1 MQNETEA
8 SPEPQQVSPQTEDV
22 NSECCGVIAVRAAL
36 QMVEQAIEERARA
49 EVPNAL
55 PDEEAGEKEE
65 ERVEARAPEVK
76 AAPPSEQPNLSVLE
90 APFETIVEQS
100 AQQPRSGVPVYKPLI
115 TAVCDQCEQE
125 LNVRLKQLDGPLI
138 LYVERVV
145 ELPEHAGP
153 TYSVLMEVPMSS
165 EHLRVE
171 QRPQYCETA
180 ASVITRQVTENIRW
194 CHERCYFDADAIR
207 YRIAGARIPVVDHN
221 LETSKTLF
229 HVAFQPYR
237 LPPPLPSDMSACYD
251 AVWKWYIKSIMCA
264 LSTESCVKRI
274 VRSRPE
280 RPGIWRGATM
290 VSIKIDVAT
299 WHSESMK
306 RAAFTRHYTSLKAR
320 MRGIDAGFFVWREY
334 DTVFIDAKPS
344 LSENKQSVVIVL
356 NCVMYAFERSVQL
369 PPRSQCD
376 AFCRKS
382 RELRHHIQR
391 FECAVTLLGC
401 SLLTQKPPR
410 TLTSEVFNLS
420 VVCRLPPPPLPQAKS
435 GGNDTSNNYAIIY
448 ETLSPSVVHCVS
460 EGYRDLYMRFAQV
473 PGFHDGDLSFICH
486 MKFVRPLPQPQQQ
499 QQPQND
505 GQEKAEEAGEK
516 SSGDL
521 IGELND
527 SIKAGVAR
535 LREEIANRDSPP
547 KEEAEED
554 HCIDSPPLVEAGCFN
569 SSNSNGNELFDAR
582 DMPELCADQEGEE
595 EAGETETFVA
605 SKLHFPPDSY
615 TRKQREQRALM
626 QRIDAEHLNNLR
638 IDRYDAHVT
647 EQMLQR
653 YMERS
658 VVVTMRAT
666 DRDILGR
673 LTERWHGRGLRC
685 QEVVGSVAHTFRLL
699 ITWSY

>member
-1 MQNETEA
+1 MQDETEA
-8 SPEPQQVSPQTEDV
+8 SPEPRQVSPRTEDV
-22 NSECCGVIAVRAAL
+22 NSECCGAIAVRAAL

-55 PDEEAGEKEE
+55 PGGEEAEE
-65 ERVEARAPEVK
+65 GRVEARVPEVK
-76 AAPPSEQPNLSVLE
+76 AVVSCEQPNLSVLE

-138 LYVERVV
+138 LYAERVIK
-145 ELPEHAGP
+145 LPEHAGP
-153 TYSVLMEVPMSS
+153 TYSVLMEVPMNSA
-165 EHLRVE
+165 HLWMDR
-171 QRPQYCETA
+171 RPQYCETT

-194 CHERCYFDADAIR
+194 CHERCHFDADAIR
-207 YRIAGARIPVVDHN
+207 YRITGARIPVDTHWP
-221 LETSKTLF
+221 ETSKTLF

-237 LPPPLPSDMSACYD
+237 LTPPLPSDMSACYD

-274 VRSRPE
+274 VRNRPKKTTNV
-280 RPGIWRGATM
+280 PHIAT
-290 VSIKIDVAT
+290 VLIKIDVAT
-299 WHSESMK
+299 WHSESLK
-306 RAAFTRHYTSLKAR
+306 RIAFTRHYTSLKSR
-320 MRGIDAGFFVWREY
+320 LRSIDAGFFVSSEY

-356 NCVMYAFERSVQL
+356 NCVMYAFTRDGQSLLRS
-369 PPRSQCD
+369 RCD
-376 AFCRKS
+376 AFCRES
-382 RELRHHIQR
+382 RELTRHIQR
-391 FECAVTLLGC
+391 FECAVALLGC
-401 SLLTQKPPR
+401 NILSQKPPR
-410 TLTSEVFNLS
+410 TPTTEIFNLS
-420 VVCRLPPPPLPQAKS
+420 VVCRLPKS
-435 GGNDTSNNYAIIY
+435 RTSDGSDMTNYGVVR
-448 ETLSPSVVHCVS
+448 ETLSPSVVQCAS
-460 EGYRDLYMRFAQV
+460 QGYRDLYMQFAQV

-486 MKFVRPLPQPQQQ
+486 MKFARPLPQPQQRRQ
-499 QQPQND
+499 QND
-505 GQEKAEEAGEK
+505 EEKAEEAREK
-516 SSGDL
+516 PPGDL

-547 KEEAEED
+547 KEAEEED
-554 HCIDSPPLVEAGCFN
+554 HCIDSPPLVEAGCFS
-569 SSNSNGNELFDAR
+569 SSNGTELFDTR
-582 DMPELCADQEGEE
+582 DMPELCVEQEGEE

-605 SKLHFPPDSY
+605 SKLHFPPNSY
-615 TRKQREQRALM
+615 TKKQREQRALM
-626 QRIDAEHLNNLR
+626 QRIDAGHLNNLR
-638 IDRYDAHVT
+638 IDHYDAHVT
-647 EQMLQR
+647 KLMLQR

-673 LTERWHGRGLRC
+673 LMERWHGRGLRC
-685 QEVVGSVAHTFRLL
+685 QEVVGSVVHTFRLL